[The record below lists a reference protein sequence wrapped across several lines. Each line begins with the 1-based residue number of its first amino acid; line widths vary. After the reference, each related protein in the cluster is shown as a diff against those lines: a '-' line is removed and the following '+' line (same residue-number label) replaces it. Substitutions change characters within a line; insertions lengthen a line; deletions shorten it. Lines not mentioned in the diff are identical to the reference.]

1 MTSLILLARCVIYIL
16 SILLFF
22 LLYSQ
27 CITKLP
33 TKLMMT
39 KYIEGIDYIYNSTEN
54 NCDGVILGM
63 GINNKGKHFLNHNT
77 VVRQGT

>member
-1 MTSLILLARCVIYIL
+1 
-16 SILLFF
+16 
-22 LLYSQ
+22 
-27 CITKLP
+27 
-33 TKLMMT
+33 MMT